1 MAIFV
6 SNFLGV
12 AFTLTCI
19 YFFHCIFNTWNS
31 IFHHLHSVGEAC
43 LGSLCSS
50 HKFFTSRISSFCVFF
65 IVFISDFRSW
75 TVLFISLNYFVF
87 LDFFKGFIDFLFKDL
102 FHIHKD
108 CFTFHFLFFSCDG
121 IVMACCD
128 RLAGFSRIH
137 IVLAVIDFVF
147 TLVFLVSDFWMIII
161 LASDF
166 LIFLCYIAVLLFG
179 FSFLSFFGEEEW
191 AMWSLACLCDIFTRN
206 IYWCWRLGDSFFW
219 QKWPMM

>member
-1 MAIFV
+1 MWVWTGSLIFFI
-6 SNFLGV
+6 SILLRFGLFLICQISWLFWSV
-12 AFTLTCI
+12 IFLDLAFILTCI

-128 RLAGFSRIH
+128 RLAGFSGIH

-147 TLVFLVSDFWMIII
+147 TLVFWY
-161 LASDF
+161 
-166 LIFLCYIAVLLFG
+166 LIFG
-179 FSFLSFFGEEEW
+179 
-191 AMWSLACLCDIFTRN
+191 WS
-206 IYWCWRLGDSFFW
+206 
-219 QKWPMM
+219 